1 MKCLNKRRSG
11 IHCLAWAGLAAFVCL
26 AQIRVQGNQIS
37 GVGSNCEAI
46 KWEQEEKA
54 NALRAARMEAA
65 RVKYQVAQQNCQ
77 NIYDNDNWTCRRDYD
92 AAMFEANIKRQ
103 SASSKCFV
111 YYKPWEWYGCVVG
124 AQIDY
129 EATQIVADYKKWDCY
144 DRVIRRMD
152 QCLALAWGGWYSD
165 KTWSDGERKA
175 RQMAIDSE
183 YQSCVAKRRG

>member
-1 MKCLNKRRSG
+1 MGWSNKRLSG

-77 NIYDNDNWTCRRDYD
+77 NICDNDNGSCRRDYD
-92 AAMFEANIKRQ
+92 VAMFEA
-103 SASSKCFV
+103 SKKV
-111 YYKPWEWYGCVVG
+111 EAAYYKCLMTPDFWKYPSCVSG
-124 AQIDY
+124 AIVDY
-129 EATQIVADYKKWDCY
+129 ETARIVAEHKKWDCY
-144 DRVIRRMD
+144 ERVILRMD
-152 QCLALAWGGWYSD
+152 VCEALAWGGWYSD
-165 KTWSDGERKA
+165 KTWADGERQA